1 MAELQGQMGKT
12 CCGMCKIVAIIL
24 VAHYYPEQSKCV
36 KDVSVNQDDGIL
48 KAGDLLNN
56 TYEIE
61 QLVGQGGTGEVYL
74 AKNIVSG
81 RKFAIKILKQEFAN
95 NETFIN
101 LMRRESDVLHEVRN
115 DAVVRYN
122 ELLRSELHG
131 GFVFLVMEYIKGPQ
145 LAEII
150 KERGSI
156 DEASLLMV
164 AKRMGQGLKAAHDK
178 KAFHRD
184 MSPDNIILP
193 NGDMS
198 KAKLID
204 FGIARDLNEN
214 AQTVVGGGFAGKYQ
228 YASPEQ
234 LDGNVDARS
243 DLYSL
248 GMTLLRAY
256 RGQPIEVG
264 SSLMEIAK
272 SKSVRPDTR
281 DVPGKLGQLITRLVE
296 PRPEDRFQ
304 SADEMLAFLAAGG
317 IAAAPLMDEATIIAP
332 QTKNR
337 QAAQIITS
345 LPPEPGTKS
354 GGGGKWFLVLLLLAG
369 LGGGGWYFGLGP
381 GKDQIFAPEY
391 ARQSPYVIEIKS
403 AENSNLVMVSGHV
416 GGPEIGASLIEELQ
430 QEFAGFVVES
440 TLENAS
446 GAPNE
451 RWERIAA
458 AMVRSAL
465 PLNSWRFGMINEDAT
480 LSGEA
485 SSKSVA
491 TAVRESFDAAAAL
504 VDITVSTEIT
514 VTEPPLVLGVLND
527 ELNAFQSCGPL
538 RVTGGD
544 GVVVGIGDRLTVSG
558 IIARQSDV
566 EVIDLVLQELVGG
579 RGIDYNLA
587 VLNAPV
593 CMIESMLPSGPSD
606 GIEIVY
612 SYGTKA
618 GLVDDGVYHS
628 GENPVID
635 VRFPANRVGFF
646 YGFYID
652 AEGQVFH
659 LMPHKDRPNNVL
671 PGIGVEQDGIRSVRL
686 AFPEDEATT
695 ERLGFRVIE
704 PYGTSMIVAVV
715 SDIPLFDGLRPRA
728 ESVEAFRDAMA
739 GAQDVLGDGR
749 SLVASRYLVTEQ

>member
-1 MAELQGQMGKT
+1 MNT
-12 CCGMCKIVAIIL
+12 
-24 VAHYYPEQSKCV
+24 
-36 KDVSVNQDDGIL
+36 DDGIL

-61 QLVGQGGTGEVYL
+61 ELVGQGGTGEVYL
-74 AKNIVSG
+74 AKNIISG

-101 LMRRESDVLHEVRN
+101 LMRRESDVLHEVRD

-131 GFVFLVMEYIKGPQ
+131 GFVFLVMEYIEGPQ

-193 NGDMS
+193 GGDMS

-234 LDGNVDARS
+234 MDGNVDARS

-256 RGQPIEVG
+256 RGQPIHVG
-264 SSLMEIAK
+264 SSLMEIVK

-281 DVPGKLGQLITRLVE
+281 DVPGKLGVLITRLVE
-296 PRPEDRFQ
+296 PQPEDRFQ
-304 SADEMLAFLAAGG
+304 SADEMLAFLAGG
-317 IAAAPLMDEATIIAP
+317 GAVAAAPMDEATIIAP
-332 QTKNR
+332 QTRQR
-337 QAAQIITS
+337 QATQMPTS
-345 LPPEPGTKS
+345 LPPEPGSKS
-354 GGGGKWFLVLLLLAG
+354 GGGGKWVFVVFLLAAI
-369 LGGGGWYFGLGP
+369 GGGGWYFGVGP
-381 GKDQIFAPEY
+381 GKGMIFGSQFE
-391 ARQSPYVIEIKS
+391 RQSPFIIEIAS
-403 AENSNLVMVSGHV
+403 DAGSDRIRISGHV
-416 GGPEIGASLIEELQ
+416 SGPEQAVLLADEVQ
-430 QEFAGFVVES
+430 QGFAGFTVE
-440 TLENAS
+440 TALTNAS

-458 AMVRSAL
+458 TMVRSAA
-465 PLNSWRFGMINEDAT
+465 PLSFWRFEMIDEIAT

-485 SSKSVA
+485 NSESTA
-491 TAVRESFDAAAAL
+491 QAVRESFEAAAAL
-504 VDITVSTEIT
+504 VDITVSTEIS
-514 VTEPPLVLGVLND
+514 VAEQPLVLGALNE
-527 ELNAFQSCGPL
+527 ELSAFQSCGPL
-538 RVTGGD
+538 RVTGGN
-544 GVVVGIGDRLTVSG
+544 GVVANADDRLTVSG

-566 EVIDLVLQELVGG
+566 EVIDLVLQELVDG

-587 VLNAPV
+587 VLNGPV
-593 CMIESMLPSGPSD
+593 CMIESMLPSGPSN
-606 GIEIVY
+606 GMEIVY
-612 SYGTKA
+612 SYGNKA
-618 GLVDDGVYHS
+618 GLVDDGVYYS

-635 VRFPANRVGFF
+635 VRFPANRIGFF

-671 PGIGVEQDGIRSVRL
+671 PGIGVEQNGLRSVRL
-686 AFPEDEATT
+686 AFPADEATT
-695 ERLGFRVIE
+695 EKLGFSVIE

-728 ESVEAFRDAMA
+728 ESVEAFRDALA
-739 GAQDVLGDGR
+739 GAQGVLNDGR